1 MKKHK
6 TSPFIVTGVLVFLL
20 WTIYII
26 FSESIIKVFIGRRS
40 AALHQIEMSDIVF
53 IGILI
58 LLILLLLIGII
69 VSFILSL
76 IRASRKLP
84 AAPASIKRKEHSRKE
99 LVFGIIS
106 TLLCLAVLL
115 VLWFIR
121 YRSFVTHLESYA
133 VKNSPAYREP
143 DAPVLSSDDMLLL
156 GWAHYRDA
164 HPENS
169 YILFPEKKK
178 PGTIRI
184 GIFGCS
190 FVHGSEVSM
199 GNEFPTFLHRMFRDA
214 GVPNVEVINFGVDGY
229 GLNQAYMM
237 WERVGR
243 RYELD
248 HVVFL
253 PLEIHESRDR
263 TFVYQNRNYVPVHG
277 RYIVEKD
284 DVKLIGV
291 AGKNT
296 LDATRRYFGF
306 IPPWRYL
313 RYDEKA
319 PVSLFSLLP
328 DKSRDLFNPLYYKP
342 LGNRKKEIL
351 DIYSC
356 LFRRLGAEARK
367 AVIIVEDED
376 LREVEKKT
384 SAPHLFYLDSCA
396 GQYRSS
402 FLYKAPGGHH
412 SAMGQRMQA
421 EELFDFLTGKDRAAF
436 PYMEIQGSDKTMSG
450 LCSAQPLC
458 LYSRISAGIEGTPVA
473 HFGLPTETGVPDPRC
488 MKVLDFSNSNVA
500 SLLQQTEGK
509 ISRFIPLPFIL
520 KDGASLTLKVKT
532 RRRDYS
538 VSIGTVNAAAGVIGR
553 ASISSEQCYLAHG
566 QTRITPS
573 AELDNTGMPD
583 TITVEGVDRR
593 ITSLSISVDDNCI
606 LTGEEIP
613 WQTVVNMMRRAV
625 VMRPHTYLIHRFQLK
640 PLVCQYSYLKSG
652 AGEYIDVEKLTKREG
667 TLDLLLTDEKG
678 KTSVVP
684 TFLNYTLKEVEGAP
698 FPSVYK
704 DCIVVPEKQG
714 HLPDLQNSVEGTDC

>member
-1 MKKHK
+1 MKKYK
-6 TSPFIVTGVLVFLL
+6 PSPFIITGVVVFLL
-20 WTIYII
+20 WSVYVI
-26 FSESIIKVFIGRRS
+26 FSENIVRAFCDRRS
-40 AALHQIEMSDIVF
+40 TALHQIEMSDIVF

-58 LLILLLLIGII
+58 LLILLVIIGIF
-69 VSFILSL
+69 VSFIVSL
-76 IRASRKLP
+76 IRVSKKSP
-84 AAPASIKRKEHSRKE
+84 AAPLSIKKKEHSRKE

-106 TLLCLAVLL
+106 TFLCLVVLL

-121 YRSFVTHLESYA
+121 YRSYVTHLESYA
-133 VKNSPAYREP
+133 VKNSPTYREP
-143 DAPVLSSDDMLLL
+143 EAPALSSEDMLLL

-190 FVHGSEVSM
+190 FVHGSEVAM

-214 GVPNVEVINFGVDGY
+214 GAPNIEVINFGVDGY

-277 RYIVEKD
+277 RYILGKD

-291 AGKNT
+291 EGKNT

-328 DKSRDLFNPLYYKP
+328 DKSRELFNPLYYKP
-342 LGNRKKEIL
+342 RSKRKNEIL

-356 LFRRLGAEARK
+356 LFRHLGAEARN
-367 AVIIVEDED
+367 AVVIVEDED
-376 LREVEKKT
+376 FREVEKKT
-384 SAPHLFYLDSCA
+384 SAPHLVFIDSCA

-412 SAMGQRMQA
+412 SAMGQRIQA

-436 PYMEIQGSDKTMSG
+436 PYMEIQGSDKAPSG
-450 LCSAQPLC
+450 LSSAQPLC
-458 LYSRISAGIEGTPVA
+458 LYSSISAGIEGTPVA

-488 MKVLDFSNSNVA
+488 MKVLDFRNSNVA

-509 ISRFIPLPFIL
+509 LSRFLPLPFML
-520 KDGASLTLKVKT
+520 KDGASLTLNVKT
-532 RRRDYS
+532 RRREYR
-538 VSIGTVNAAAGVIGR
+538 VPIGTVNAAAGIIGT
-553 ASISSEQCYLAHG
+553 ASISSKQCYLAHG

-573 AELDNTGMPD
+573 AELDSTEMPN

-593 ITSLSISVDDNCI
+593 IVNLSLSVDDNFF
-606 LTGEEIP
+606 LTGDEIP
-613 WQTVVNMMRRAV
+613 WQKVVNTLRRAI
-625 VMRPHTYLIHRFQLK
+625 VMRPHTFLIHRFQLK
-640 PLVCQYSYLKSG
+640 PLACEYSYLKSG

-684 TFLNYTLKEVEGAP
+684 TFLNYTLKEAEGAP
-698 FPSVYK
+698 FRSVYK
-704 DCIVVPEKQG
+704 DCITVPEKQETRQKPG
-714 HLPDLQNSVEGTDC
+714 IAD